1 MVLFITGT
9 CRKTCWSC
17 PLSKERKGHDRIY
30 ANEKCISTPAEAV
43 AEARRMSALGTG
55 VTGGEPLEK
64 TDRVVEY
71 CRALK
76 KELGTDHQIHM
87 YTALAPTQDQLRR
100 LSGLVDEI
108 RLHPPHEEWEVIER
122 SDFIASARLAK
133 NMGFIV
139 GIEVPSLPGMALLEH
154 ALPYLDFLNIN
165 ELEWGESNADEM
177 RRRGMVPEDGV
188 HNAVKGAREWSAGL
202 RDHRKVHWCSSGFK
216 DSVQLR
222 KRLLRIARNTAR
234 PFDEVT
240 DDGTVVYGLV
250 AGMKAPP
257 DIILELGTEGY
268 EIGEDGLETAWWI
281 LAELAEEIRGD
292 KYIVERYPDRGIIVE
307 VTPV

>member
-1 MVLFITGT
+1 MVLFVTGT
-9 CRKTCWSC
+9 CRKACWYC
-17 PLSKERKGHDRIY
+17 PLSKERKGHDRVY
-30 ANEKCISTPAEAV
+30 ANEKCIATPGDAV

-55 VTGGEPLEK
+55 VTGGEPLDK
-64 TDRVVEY
+64 LDRVVEY

-76 KELGTDHQIHM
+76 RELGPGHQIHL
-87 YTALAPTQDQLRR
+87 YTALAPTRDQLER

-108 RLHPPHEEWEVIER
+108 RLHPPHDQWETIAQ

-133 NMGFIV
+133 HMGFV
-139 GIEVPSLPGMALLEH
+139 TGIEVPSLPGMDLLEA

-165 ELEWGESNADEM
+165 ELEWGESNAEEM

-188 HNAVKGAREWSAGL
+188 HNAVMGAREWGAGL
-202 RDHRKVHWCSSGFK
+202 CSHQKVHWCSSGFK

-240 DDGTVVYGLV
+240 EDGTVVYGLV
-250 AGMKAPP
+250 EGLGEVPE
-257 DIILELGTEGY
+257 IIRELGDDGY
-268 EIGEDGLETAWWI
+268 ELREEGLETAWWI
-281 LAELAEEIRGD
+281 LAEHGDEISGTR
-292 KYIVERYPDRGIIVE
+292 YIVERYPDRGIIVE
-307 VTPV
+307 VTPL